1 MSKENKKGFWTEF
14 KEFIS
19 KGSVLD
25 MAVGVIIGGA
35 FNTIITALTNKIL
48 MPLVNAILS
57 YVSGGQGLY
66 TILWASKKVYSAS
79 EFNALSEEAQTA
91 AASAYTLGPNGSYYS
106 KLFYIDWSSFIE
118 AIINFLIIALTLFT
132 IIKIFKALQAKRKAY
147 EENLKARREAKNAKP
162 EEVAP
167 AEEAAP
173 APVEPPKPTTD
184 EEMVLLLKEI
194 RDSLKKDEIKD
205 KE

>member
-35 FNTIITALTNKIL
+35 FNAIITALTNKIL
-48 MPLVNAILS
+48 MPLVNAVLS
-57 YVSGGQGLY
+57 YVSGGEGLY

-79 EFNALSEEAQTA
+79 QFEALSEAQQTA

-118 AIINFLIIALTLFT
+118 AVINFLIIALTLFT

-147 EENLKARREAKNAKP
+147 EESLKARREAKNAKP
-162 EEVAP
+162 EEAK

-173 APVEPPKPTTD
+173 APVEPPKPTAD